1 MLTVTTA
8 NVKAKTFQQ
17 FLETN
22 QITCFAMQEV
32 ADEAHTVIF
41 RTQLEVG
48 GQQLPVML
56 ITDDSLYTLLQ
67 VRVAASAA
75 VKGANNPALPEYVNT
90 LNRTYKAFKYYLSET
105 NDLILDSC
113 LPAVPDQFEP
123 QLISLSLDIILR
135 HLTEEYPALMR
146 TIWAGETAASPV

>member
-22 QITCFAMQEV
+22 QINCFAVQEV

-41 RTQLEVG
+41 RTQLEIG

-67 VRVAASAA
+67 VRVAVA
-75 VKGANNPALPEYVNT
+75 VKGANDPALQEYVNF
-90 LNRTYKAFKYYLSET
+90 LNQTYKAFKYYLSET

-113 LPAVPDQFEP
+113 LPAVPERFEP
-123 QLISLSLDIILR
+123 QLVSLTLDIILR

-146 TIWAGETAASPV
+146 TIWAGENAASPV

>member
-1 MLTVTTA
+1 MPTITTA
-8 NVKAKTFQQ
+8 NEKAKTFQQ
-17 FLETN
+17 FLESN
-22 QITCFAMQEV
+22 QITCFAVQEV
-32 ADEAHTVIF
+32 TDEAHTVIF

-56 ITDDSLYTLLQ
+56 ITGDSLYTLLR
-67 VRVAASAA
+67 VRVAVAA
-75 VKGANNPALPEYVNT
+75 VKGANGPTLLEYVNT

-113 LPAVPDQFEP
+113 LPAVPEQFEP

-135 HLTEEYPALMR
+135 HLTEEHPALMR

>member
-8 NVKAKTFQQ
+8 NEKAKTFQQ

-22 QITCFAMQEV
+22 QINCFAVHEV

-48 GQQLPVML
+48 GQQLPVIL

-67 VRVAASAA
+67 VRVVAAA
-75 VKGANNPALPEYVNT
+75 VKGANDLVLQEYVNT

-113 LPAVPDQFEP
+113 LPAVPEQFEP
-123 QLISLSLDIILR
+123 QLVSLILDIILR

-146 TIWAGETAASPV
+146 TIWAGETAAGPR

>member
-1 MLTVTTA
+1 MQTVTTA
-8 NVKAKTFQQ
+8 NVKATAFQQ
-17 FLETN
+17 FLESN
-22 QITCFAMQEV
+22 QITCFAVQEA

-67 VRVAASAA
+67 VRVVAAA
-75 VKGANNPALPEYVNT
+75 VKGANGPVLLDYVNT
-90 LNRTYKAFKYYLSET
+90 QNRTYKAFKYYLSET
-105 NDLILDSC
+105 NDLVLDSC
-113 LPAVPDQFEP
+113 LPAVPEQFEP
-123 QLISLSLDIILR
+123 QLVSLSLDIILR

-146 TIWAGETAASPV
+146 IIWAGETAAGSV